1 MPILAL
7 VTGILRFPRWD
18 RLARAAGCL
27 AVAAAMAGSRAA
39 PLPQA
44 APVDGVRASLRA
56 GDFAAAEQAARRWSG
71 SDPANL
77 RATFYV
83 GLALHKQKRHAEAL
97 TFLERAD
104 AAPDAAFAESP
115 HVPHYLGWC
124 RYYLGDLA
132 GARVAFERH
141 AAAFP
146 EYDDTQF
153 ALGLIAFDRDEVD
166 EAERRFRRALEL
178 LQRAGGDAGATTARE
193 RAKCLARLGD
203 VALRRGDLESA
214 ERDARAAV
222 ALWPD
227 HHEAWAKLARVLD
240 RRGKAAEA
248 AAARAAQQAALAR
261 VAAAPGKAAP

>member
-1 MPILAL
+1 MRAKGCLI
-7 VTGILRFPRWD
+7 
-18 RLARAAGCL
+18 AAG
-27 AVAAAMAGSRAA
+27 VAAGGWGFQQPQPV
-39 PLPQA
+39 PL
-44 APVDGVRASLRA
+44 DRVRASLRA
-56 GDFAAAEQAARRWSG
+56 GDFAAAEQVARRWAG
-71 SDPANL
+71 AEPANL
-77 RATFYV
+77 RATFHV

-104 AAPDAAFAESP
+104 AAPDGSFPESP

-132 GARVAFERH
+132 GARAALEEH

-153 ALGLIAFDRDEVD
+153 ALGLVAFDLDQVD
-166 EAERRFRRALEL
+166 ESERRFRLALEL
-178 LQRAGGDAGATTARE
+178 LGRAHGDAAPATARE

-203 VALRRGDLESA
+203 VALRRGDLKSA

-240 RRGKAAEA
+240 RQGKAVEA
-248 AAARAAQQAALAR
+248 AAARAEQQAALAR
-261 VAAAPGKAAP
+261 IATAPGKAVP

>member
-1 MPILAL
+1 M
-7 VTGILRFPRWD
+7 
-18 RLARAAGCL
+18 ARSVGG
-27 AVAAAMAGSRAA
+27 AAAVVGMAGGWAA

-44 APVDGVRASLRA
+44 APVEGVRASLRT
-56 GDFAAAEQAARRWSG
+56 GDFAAAEQVARRWVG
-71 SDPANL
+71 AEPANL

-132 GARVAFERH
+132 GARAAFEQH

-146 EYDDTQF
+146 DYDDTQF

-178 LQRAGGDAGATTARE
+178 LQRAGGDAAPATARE

-203 VALRRGDLESA
+203 VALRRGDLDAA

-227 HHEAWAKLARVLD
+227 HHEGWAKLARVLD
-240 RRGKAAEA
+240 RQGKAAEA
-248 AAARAAQQAALAR
+248 AAARAQQQAALAR
-261 VAAAPGKAAP
+261 IAAAPGRAAP

>member
-1 MPILAL
+1 MACAAWAAASALA
-7 VTGILRFPRWD
+7 VPGAAESRSAQPPPDAVDGIRAALLAADFEAAGRMARRWAD
-18 RLARAAGCL
+18 AQPGSARAA
-27 AVAAAMAGSRAA
+27 
-39 PLPQA
+39 
-44 APVDGVRASLRA
+44 
-56 GDFAAAEQAARRWSG
+56 
-71 SDPANL
+71 
-77 RATFYV
+77 FYV
-83 GLALHKQKRHAEAL
+83 GLSFHKQKRHAEAL
-97 TFLERAD
+97 AFLERAE
-104 AAPDAAFAESP
+104 AAPDNDFPEAA

-132 GARVAFERH
+132 GAHRAFEAH

-153 ALGLIAFDRDEVD
+153 ALGLVAFDRDELD

-178 LQRAGGDAGATTARE
+178 LRRAAGDAAPGTARE

-222 ALWPD
+222 ELWPD

-240 RRGKAAEA
+240 RQGKAAEA
-248 AAARAAQQAALAR
+248 SAARSQQQAALAR
-261 VAAAPGKAAP
+261 IAAAPGKAAP

>member
-1 MPILAL
+1 MSRGAWAVAGLLAL
-7 VTGILRFPRWD
+7 G
-18 RLARAAGCL
+18 AAGG
-27 AVAAAMAGSRAA
+27 AGAEQ
-39 PLPQA
+39 PPPP
-44 APVDGVRASLRA
+44 APVDRVRASLRA
-56 GDFAAAEQAARRWSG
+56 GDFPAAELAARRWSG
-71 SDPANL
+71 AEPADP

-97 TFLERAD
+97 VFLERAD
-104 AAPDAAFAESP
+104 AAADAAFAESP

-132 GARVAFERH
+132 GARAAFEAH

-178 LQRAGGDAGATTARE
+178 LRRAGGDADPATARE

-203 VALRRGDLESA
+203 VALRRGDLEAA

-240 RRGKAAEA
+240 RQGKAAEA
-248 AAARAAQQAALAR
+248 ATARTEQQAALAR
-261 VAAAPGKAAP
+261 IAAGPGRAAP

>member
-1 MPILAL
+1 MTRF
-7 VTGILRFPRWD
+7 VRFPRWD
-18 RLARAAGCL
+18 RVALAAGCL
-27 AVAAAMAGSRAA
+27 AAAVGIAGGWAA

-44 APVDGVRASLRA
+44 GPVDGVRASLRT
-56 GDFAAAEQAARRWSG
+56 GDFAAAEQAARWWAG
-71 SDPANL
+71 AEPANL

-104 AAPDAAFAESP
+104 AAPDGAFAESP

-132 GARVAFERH
+132 GARAAFEQH

-153 ALGLIAFDRDEVD
+153 ALGLIAFDQDEVD

-222 ALWPD
+222 VLWPD

-240 RRGKAAEA
+240 RQGKAAEA
-248 AAARAAQQAALAR
+248 ATARTEQQAALAR
-261 VAAAPGKAAP
+261 IAAAPGKAAP

>member
-1 MPILAL
+1 MACATWAVVTALAAPGAL
-7 VTGILRFPRWD
+7 GAPSPQPPPDAASGVREALLAGDFEAAGRIARRWAD
-18 RLARAAGCL
+18 AQPGSARAA
-27 AVAAAMAGSRAA
+27 
-39 PLPQA
+39 
-44 APVDGVRASLRA
+44 
-56 GDFAAAEQAARRWSG
+56 
-71 SDPANL
+71 
-77 RATFYV
+77 FYV
-83 GLALHKQKRHAEAL
+83 GLSFHKQKRHAEAL
-97 TFLERAD
+97 AFLERAE
-104 AAPDAAFAESP
+104 AAPDNEFPEAP

-124 RYYLGDLA
+124 RYYLGDLE
-132 GARVAFERH
+132 GARAAFEAH

-178 LQRAGGDAGATTARE
+178 LQHASGDAAAGTARE

-240 RRGKAAEA
+240 RQGKAPEA
-248 AAARAAQQAALAR
+248 SVARARQQSALAR
-261 VAAAPGKAAP
+261 IAAAPGKAAP

>member
-1 MPILAL
+1 MSVSGRSSCAGRWGPGVFAAL
-7 VTGILRFPRWD
+7 
-18 RLARAAGCL
+18 L
-27 AVAAAMAGSRAA
+27 AVVLGSPAGGD
-39 PLPQA
+39 PPPPD
-44 APVDGVRASLRA
+44 PVDAVRGALRG
-56 GDFAAAEQAARRWSG
+56 GDLAAAERSARAWS
-71 SDPANL
+71 DARPDDL
-77 RATFYV
+77 RAAFYL
-83 GLALHKQKRHAEAL
+83 GLSLHKLKRHAEAL
-97 TFLERAD
+97 ALLERAE
-104 AAPDAAFAESP
+104 AAPDAAFPEAP

-132 GARVAFERH
+132 GARAAFLAH

-153 ALGLIAFDRDEVD
+153 AIGLIAFDQDEVD

-178 LQRAGGDAGATTARE
+178 LDRAGSAPGIARE

-203 VALRRGDLESA
+203 VALRRGDLASA

-240 RRGKAAEA
+240 RQGRASEAAEA
-248 AAARAAQQAALAR
+248 RTQQQQALAR
-261 VAAAPGKAAP
+261 VAASGRAAP

>member
-1 MPILAL
+1 VA
-7 VTGILRFPRWD
+7 GFARFPCVACATWAVATAVAASGAVGGRSAQPPPDAVDGIRAALLAADFEAAGRMARRWAD
-18 RLARAAGCL
+18 AQPGSARAA
-27 AVAAAMAGSRAA
+27 
-39 PLPQA
+39 
-44 APVDGVRASLRA
+44 
-56 GDFAAAEQAARRWSG
+56 
-71 SDPANL
+71 
-77 RATFYV
+77 FYV
-83 GLALHKQKRHAEAL
+83 GLSFHKQKRHAEAL
-97 TFLERAD
+97 AFLERAE
-104 AAPDAAFAESP
+104 AAPDDDFPEAA

-132 GARVAFERH
+132 GAHRAFAAH

-153 ALGLIAFDRDEVD
+153 ALGLVAFDRDELD

-178 LQRAGGDAGATTARE
+178 LRRAAGDAAPGDAAPGTARE

-222 ALWPD
+222 ELWPD

-240 RRGKAAEA
+240 RQGKAAEA
-248 AAARAAQQAALAR
+248 SAARSQQQSALAR
-261 VAAAPGKAAP
+261 IAAAPGKAAP